1 MARYTGPVCKLCRRE
16 GMKLFLKGSR
26 CESPK
31 CAVTR
36 RDGPPGAGAGGKG
49 GRRGRSRSSEYA
61 KRFRE
66 TMKAK
71 RFYGVLEAQFRR
83 YVGIAARSK
92 GNTGETLL
100 RLMETRLDNAV
111 LRLGF
116 GVSRAQSRQL
126 IRHGH
131 VLVNGKRVNIPSFA
145 VSAGDVIAPVGSESA
160 KRLVAWGLEESRG
173 KTVPAWLDRADG
185 EQPKGTVVRMPA
197 RDEISAEVN
206 EQLVVEFCS
215 R

>member
-1 MARYTGPVCKLCRRE
+1 
-16 GMKLFLKGSR
+16 MK
-26 CESPK
+26 
-31 CAVTR
+31 T
-36 RDGPPGAGAGGKG
+36 
-49 GRRGRSRSSEYA
+49 
-61 KRFRE
+61 
-66 TMKAK
+66 K

-83 YVGIAARSK
+83 YVDIAGRSK
-92 GNTGETLL
+92 GNTGEALL

-131 VLVNGKRVNIPSFA
+131 VLVNGRRVNIPSFS
-145 VSAGDVIAPVGSESA
+145 VSAGDVISPVPSESA

-173 KTVPAWLDRADG
+173 KVVPAWLDRADG
-185 EQPKGTVVRMPA
+185 DQPKGTVVRMPA

>member
-36 RDGPPGAGAGGKG
+36 RDGPPGMGKG
-49 GRRGRSRSSEYA
+49 ARRGRGRNSEYA

-66 TMKAK
+66 TMKVK

-92 GNTGETLL
+92 GNTGEALL

-116 GVSRAQSRQL
+116 AVSRSQSRQL

-131 VLVNGKRVNIPSFA
+131 VLVNGKKVNIPSYA
-145 VSAGDVIAPVGSESA
+145 VSAGDVISPVTSESA

-173 KTVPAWLDRADG
+173 KAVPAWLDRADG
-185 EQPKGTVVRMPA
+185 DAPKGTVVRVPA